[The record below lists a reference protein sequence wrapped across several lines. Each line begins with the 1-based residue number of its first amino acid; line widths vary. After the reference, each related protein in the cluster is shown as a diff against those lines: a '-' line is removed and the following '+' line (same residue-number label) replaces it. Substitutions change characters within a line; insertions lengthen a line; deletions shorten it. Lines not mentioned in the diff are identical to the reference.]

1 MTAMTPRRNLRFLP
15 ATSAVLGLSF
25 LVAGC
30 AGSGDAGTDGTDGTT
45 GAPTAGA
52 SDTASSDTAGGD
64 DAAVTGPDVQ
74 ALAQGLVDAGAVGA
88 VAEVR
93 VGDDA
98 TTAVAGTIAPDE
110 DAAPDPAM
118 TTRVASIT
126 KSMVATVILQL
137 AEEGELSLDDPVVDH
152 LPDLVPAGSGYT
164 VRQVLQH
171 TSGIGPLATVMPTNA
186 AEIVAGATVEHTDE
200 DLIRIATTEEPQAE
214 PGGAFGYSN
223 ANYILLAHLAEAV
236 TGRPMAELLQERV
249 FAPASMADTT
259 IPDDATMPD
268 GSLRGSLLTDG
279 GTTELT
285 EYTPTLMSWG
295 ANAISTVG
303 DLNRFYR
310 TAFDGTLLDAES
322 AEEMR
327 TSGEQYFLGL
337 LPHPYECSDG
347 SAQAAYGNRG
357 NGFGYAAA
365 SFHSPDGQRQV
376 SLAWSGTG
384 ANPATDPVFMASIMQ
399 MTAGL
404 GLTC

>member
-186 AEIVAGATVEHTDE
+186 EEIVAGATVEHTDE

-223 ANYILLAHLAEAV
+223 ANYILLAQLLGTAANPTNNSV
-236 TGRPMAELLQERV
+236 TG
-249 FAPASMADTT
+249 TT
-259 IPDDATMPD
+259 
-268 GSLRGSLLTDG
+268 GS
-279 GTTELT
+279 
-285 EYTPTLMSWG
+285 PK
-295 ANAISTVG
+295 I
-303 DLNRFYR
+303 
-310 TAFDGTLLDAES
+310 S
-322 AEEMR
+322 AEYARSQMAR
-327 TSGEQYFLGL
+327 RSASGMSSTNRLSTS
-337 LPHPYECSDG
+337 
-347 SAQAAYGNRG
+347 
-357 NGFGYAAA
+357 YA
-365 SFHSPDGQRQV
+365 
-376 SLAWSGTG
+376 
-384 ANPATDPVFMASIMQ
+384 
-399 MTAGL
+399 TAG
-404 GLTC
+404 